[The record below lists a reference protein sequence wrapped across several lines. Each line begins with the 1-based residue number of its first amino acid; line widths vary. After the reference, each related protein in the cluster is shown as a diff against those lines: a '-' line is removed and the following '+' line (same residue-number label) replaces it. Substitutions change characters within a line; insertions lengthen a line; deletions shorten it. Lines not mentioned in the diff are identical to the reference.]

1 MSRSAARIRSVRRRH
16 ATALGLALLV
26 VTLPSAGLLAM
37 FAAQA
42 TADIAGEVFQDFN
55 ANGVK
60 DAGGQGVATDVPV
73 EGILVR
79 AFDAT
84 GALLGSTSTVADGS
98 YTIPTSL
105 SAGSPVRVEFEIPTD
120 DPALAGLEPSFAAL
134 PGATGITAGTSVQ
147 FATAGSTGVNF
158 AVQRPGE
165 YCQDNP
171 DLVTCLMLPGDAAG
185 LTAPGPFVVP
195 TTSLVSE
202 NMVDGADSALPWT
215 TVTRK
220 GTADAI
226 GSVFGIG
233 VDRSGTAT
241 TAPNAYL
248 GTYVKRHVEYG
259 FAGATN
265 TIYRLTL
272 PEEGLGDASVFI
284 TLPGTLPAH
293 DPTGVPG
300 QLSTI
305 PYSGDVGVF
314 EHVGRVGL
322 GDVDVTPDGRT
333 LLAVDMDETA
343 PKLWFV
349 PILGSGSNVE
359 AGTPVSVPIPRP
371 ATFNDVACPGTWHPM
386 GIGTRGDRILVGGVC
401 GAEDTVTPSTPR
413 GVSPTATTAFV
424 LEWSGS
430 SFSTIFAMSLDYPR
444 GCAIQENCISGPGT
458 QAGEQMTAMWGAWN
472 EYPAW
477 VQYTPTLMKAS
488 NPQAMLSNIEIADN
502 GDLVLN
508 FRDRFA
514 DQSKSN
520 LAAYSK
526 AYETGS
532 TFAQPPLAYG
542 ALADTFSVGDIL
554 RVCNA
559 GGTLTLEADGTCA
572 GSSIAGSDFTDV
584 SGRKEFYYDNYPH
597 LNFGQYHPETANGSS
612 ASMPGYAGVWITGW
626 DMSSVNQQA
635 IISFG
640 DCADRF
646 GSGPC
651 YPASNTT
658 GYGSRIGGVSLLTS
672 GSGLSWG
679 QNPSFDK
686 GNGLADLEVVCDQAP
701 MQIGNRVWIDLNGDG
716 IQDPGEPVIAGATV
730 RLYDSSGTLVGT
742 AVTDADGQYLFS
754 SLVVEPSD
762 GGASPDSVGGGLLA
776 GESYTIRLDESADY
790 AQGGPLAPYYPTV
803 ADATASDPS
812 AMSDAVDSDGTLVG
826 TGTYGVDLFPTIMVS
841 AMEPGVNDHT
851 FDFGFI
857 PLVAVGDKVWVDNN
871 GNGIQDPSEGPIPG
885 TVVSLY
891 LPDGTPATRA
901 DGSPATTV
909 SLADG
914 TWVIDRLFPG
924 DYYAVFELPQG
935 FTFTTALAGTDTGAD
950 SNADPVTGI
959 TGVFTLT
966 ADTTGNME
974 VAPGGVDA
982 AFIDPT
988 IDAGAVPNVPVV
1000 VGVGDRVWIDLDR
1013 DGLQGPGE
1021 PPLEGVT
1028 VTLFEADGVTP
1039 VLRIDGRP
1047 ATAVSDADGHWF
1059 IDMLV
1064 PGDYVARFAL
1074 PQGYEFTR
1082 ALEGEDTGSD
1092 SNVDPL
1098 TGTAAFTIAG
1108 SATGDT
1114 TADTNPLTTATFS
1127 NLTIDVGVVSI
1138 PPILVGM
1145 GDRVWLDTDL
1155 DGIQGAGEQ
1164 PVAGVLV
1171 TLYEADG
1178 VTLATRFDGSPATAV
1193 TDADGRYFID
1203 GLVPGD
1209 YRALFT
1215 NLPAGYG
1222 FTTASA
1228 GTDPTTDANPDPS
1241 TGITPVFTIAASA
1254 TGTTIA
1260 DDGSNLF
1267 ADFVNLTIDAGIVPL
1282 VAVGDIVWFDFINS
1296 QNAGSNSLNWTQ
1308 HDARYSGTEPGVPGV
1323 LVELFEA
1330 DGITPVMKSDGSGE
1344 PATAITDENGR
1355 YVIDGLAPGTYRA
1368 KFHLPD
1374 GYSFL
1379 MSPGNVASDVNS
1391 DPDQAT
1397 GLTPAFTLSA
1407 EQTGA
1412 MQPNTDPSVNAL
1424 FIDRTVDA
1432 GVLPA
1437 LGYGGTLWVDLNGDG
1452 IRDPDEPPLAGV
1464 TLTIASWYGPV
1475 LDVNGDPV
1483 TATTGPDGRYVFE
1496 GLPHGI
1502 AGPNWLDIHGYEI
1515 LIQVPDGYVMT
1526 ATGSGLSGTNYQT
1539 EGISH
1544 FTSTG
1549 GSSAWRFLDVLSSF
1563 EYLRPNDDP
1572 SVNAMYYDP
1581 NVDGGLIPHVS
1592 VGDYVWFDVN
1602 GDGLQD
1608 ATDLPMEGVTL
1619 TITKADGS
1627 PVLDVFG
1634 NPVTTTTTDADGRYS
1649 FDLLPLGQYTVT
1661 VTAPEGYEPTVAG
1674 AGADS
1679 ALDSST
1685 GSATSVV
1692 LTSGGQR
1699 DATLDFG
1706 FVKQLVAVG
1715 DFVWIDL
1722 DGDGLQGAD
1731 EPPLRGVL
1739 VELFLADGETPAL
1752 RADGSAATATTDAD
1766 GFYVIDGLLPG
1777 DYRARFT
1784 LQCACGFTV
1793 TTSGSPG
1800 DDSDAD
1806 PDTGMTEVFTLS
1818 LAVVD
1823 NMEPNADPTIRAS
1836 FIDPTIDA
1844 GVVPKPSVSVGDYVW
1859 FDVNGDGLQDDT
1871 DVPLAGVT
1879 LTITNLDGSAV
1890 TDVYGNSVT
1899 TTTTDADGRYSFDF
1913 LPFGQYVVTVTVPA
1927 GYLPTI
1933 AGAGEDA
1940 GADSSDGSATSVELT
1955 TDGQRDP
1962 TLDFGFVIDPS
1973 VEDSSD
1979 PSEDGEGDGDGDG
1992 DGEGDGAGDR
2002 AGDGTD
2008 GGTGDGAPD
2017 STGGGGSTLA
2027 SDEQESGPVPAGIPA
2042 GAGRGP
2048 EPSELL
2054 ALIALIAA
2062 FLRTVER
2069 RSQRAASR
2077 GMLSLN

>member
-1 MSRSAARIRSVRRRH
+1 VSITAARTRTIRHRYAGVL
-16 ATALGLALLV
+16 ALVLLV
-26 VTLPSAGLLAM
+26 VTLPSAGPLATL
-37 FAAQA
+37 AAQSA
-42 TADIAGEVFQDFN
+42 TSITGEVFQDFN

-73 EGILVR
+73 AGIIVR

-84 GALLGSTSTVADGS
+84 GALLGTATTVADGS

-105 SAGSPVRVEFEIPTD
+105 VAGTPVRVEFSIPTD
-120 DPALAGLEPSFAAL
+120 DPALAGLRPSFAAV
-134 PGATGITAGTSVQ
+134 PGATGTTAGTSVQ
-147 FATAGSTGVNF
+147 FTTAGSSGVNF

-185 LTAPGPFVVP
+185 LTAPGPFIVP

-202 NMVDGADSALPWT
+202 NMVENANSALPWNST
-215 TVTRK
+215 TRK
-220 GTADAI
+220 GTADAV

-272 PEEGLGDASVFI
+272 PEQGLGDVSVFV

-293 DPTGVPG
+293 DPAGVPG

-305 PYSGDVGVF
+305 PYSGDAAIF

-349 PILGSGSNVE
+349 PILGHGDDVT
-359 AGTPVSVPIPRP
+359 AGTPVSTPIPKP
-371 ATFNDVACPGTWHPM
+371 ATFNGVACPGKWHPM
-386 GIGTRGDRILVGGVC
+386 GIGTRGERILVGGVC

-413 GVSPTATTAFV
+413 GVAPTATTAFV

-444 GCAIQENCISGPGT
+444 GCAIWENCPDGPADAR
-458 QAGEQMTAMWGAWN
+458 AGGQMSAMWGAWN

-502 GDLVLN
+502 GDLILN

-526 AYETGS
+526 AYESGS
-532 TFAQPPLAYG
+532 AFAQPPLAYG

-572 GSSIAGSDFTDV
+572 GSSIAGSGFTDV

-597 LNFGQYHPETANGSS
+597 LANGQYHPETANGSS

-626 DMSSVNQQA
+626 DMSGVNQQA

-716 IQDPGEPVIAGATV
+716 IQDPGEPVVAGVTV

-776 GESYTIRLDESADY
+776 GESYTIRLDEPADY

-812 AMSDAVDSDGTLVG
+812 AMSDAVDSDGRLVG
-826 TGTYGVDLFPTIMVS
+826 TGTYGVDLFPTITVS

-851 FDFGFI
+851 FDFGFL

-871 GNGIQDPSEGPIPG
+871 GNGIQDPTEGPIPG

-935 FTFTTALAGTDTGAD
+935 FRFTTALAGTDTVSD
-950 SNADPVTGI
+950 SNPDATTGT

-974 VAPGGVDA
+974 AAPSGVDA
-982 AFIDPT
+982 VFIDRT

-1013 DGLQGPGE
+1013 DGIQGPGE
-1021 PPLEGVT
+1021 PPLAGVT

-1047 ATAVSDADGHWF
+1047 ATAVSGADGHWF

-1064 PGDYVARFAL
+1064 PGDYVARFTL
-1074 PQGYEFTR
+1074 PQGYEFTQ
-1082 ALEGEDTGSD
+1082 ALAGVDTGSD
-1092 SNVDPL
+1092 SNADPL

-1114 TADTNPLTTATFS
+1114 TADTDPLTTATFA
-1127 NLTIDVGVVSI
+1127 NLTIDVGVVPI

-1145 GDRVWLDTDL
+1145 GDRVWLDTNL

-1164 PVAGVLV
+1164 PVAGVV
-1171 TLYEADG
+1171 VVLYEADG
-1178 VTLATRFDGSPATAV
+1178 VTPATRFDGSPATAV

-1209 YRALFT
+1209 YRAQFT

-1222 FTTASA
+1222 FTAASA
-1228 GTDPTTDANPDPS
+1228 GTDPTNDSNPDPS
-1241 TGITPVFTIAASA
+1241 TGMTPVFTIAASA

-1267 ADFVNLTIDAGIVPL
+1267 ADFVNLTIDAGLVPL

-1296 QNAGSNSLNWTQ
+1296 KNAGSNSLNWTQ
-1308 HDARYSGTEPGVPGV
+1308 HDARYTGTEPGVPGV

-1330 DGITPVMKSDGSGE
+1330 DGVTPVMKSDGSGE

-1379 MSPGNVASDVNS
+1379 MSPGNFPGDVNS

-1397 GLTPAFTLSA
+1397 GLTPPFTLSA

-1432 GVLPA
+1432 GLLPA
-1437 LGYGGTLWVDLNGDG
+1437 LAYGGMLWVDLNGDG
-1452 IRDPDEPPLAGV
+1452 IRDPDEPPLAGI

-1475 LDVNGDPV
+1475 LDANGNPV

-1526 ATGSGLSGTNYQT
+1526 TTGSNLSGTNYQT

-1544 FTSTG
+1544 FSTTG
-1549 GSSAWRFLDVLSSF
+1549 TSSAWRFLDVLSSF
-1563 EYLRPNDDP
+1563 EYLRLNTDP

-1608 ATDLPMEGVTL
+1608 ATDLPLQGVTL

-1634 NPVTTTTTDADGRYS
+1634 RPVTTTTTDANGRYS

-1661 VTAPEGYEPTVAG
+1661 VTTPDGYEPTVAG

-1685 GSATSVV
+1685 GSATSVM
-1692 LTSGGQR
+1692 LATGGQR

-1706 FVKQLVAVG
+1706 FVRQLVAVG
-1715 DFVWIDL
+1715 DLVWIDL
-1722 DGDGLQGAD
+1722 DGDGLQDAG
-1731 EPPLRGVL
+1731 EPPLPGVH
-1739 VELFLADGETPAL
+1739 VELFLADGVTPAL

-1766 GFYVIDGLLPG
+1766 GLYVIDGLLPG

-1784 LQCACGFTV
+1784 LPCACDFTV

-1806 PDTGMTEVFTLS
+1806 PSTGMTGVFTLS
-1818 LAVVD
+1818 LALTGT
-1823 NMEPNADPTIRAS
+1823 MEANTDPTIRAS

-1844 GVVPKPSVSVGDYVW
+1844 GVLPKPSVSVGDYVW
-1859 FDVNGDGLQDDT
+1859 FDANGDGLQDDT
-1871 DVPLAGVT
+1871 DVPLAGVI

-1890 TDVYGNSVT
+1890 TDVYGNPVT
-1899 TTTTDADGRYSFDF
+1899 TTTTGADGRYSFDF

-1933 AGAGEDA
+1933 AGSGGDD
-1940 GADSSDGSATSVELT
+1940 GVDSSDGSATSIVLSV
-1955 TDGQRDP
+1955 DGQRDP

-1973 VEDSSD
+1973 GVGTSGSSR
-1979 PSEDGEGDGDGDG
+1979 GDAGDAPV
-1992 DGEGDGAGDR
+1992 DGAGD
-2002 AGDGTD
+2002 AGDAGED
-2008 GGTGDGAPD
+2008 GDPR
-2017 STGGGGSTLA
+2017 
-2027 SDEQESGPVPAGIPA
+2027 SGPVPAGIPA
-2042 GAGRGP
+2042 GEGRGVH
-2048 EPSELL
+2048 SSLLL
-2054 ALIALIAA
+2054 ALLVAIAGL
-2062 FLRTVER
+2062 LRTSER
-2069 RSQRAASR
+2069 KARPAAVS
-2077 GMLSLN
+2077 GGPSEG